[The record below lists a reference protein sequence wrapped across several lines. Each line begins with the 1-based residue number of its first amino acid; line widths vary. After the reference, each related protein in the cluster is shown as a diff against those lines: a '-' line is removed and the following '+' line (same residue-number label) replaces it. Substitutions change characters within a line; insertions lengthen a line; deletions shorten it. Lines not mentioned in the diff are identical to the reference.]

1 MSSAPAAVVDLIQ
14 MDFEGVEAQDSD
26 IASMST
32 LLNQLVKESGVDSG
46 QLAKVLVSQNYVGSV
61 LKVGRLLT
69 TSQKVLNY
77 NKMFI

>member
-1 MSSAPAAVVDLIQ
+1 MSSAPVELLQ

-26 IASMST
+26 IPSMST

-61 LKVGRLLT
+61 LKVECETALL
-69 TSQKVLNY
+69 QKE
-77 NKMFI
+77 ID